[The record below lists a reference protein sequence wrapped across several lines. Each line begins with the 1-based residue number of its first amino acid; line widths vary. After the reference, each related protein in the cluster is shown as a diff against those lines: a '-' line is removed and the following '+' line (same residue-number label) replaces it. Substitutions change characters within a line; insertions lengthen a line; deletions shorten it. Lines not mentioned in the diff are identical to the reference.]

1 MTPMTRVAAGLFG
14 TWALSD
20 LEELWTMRGSSRY
33 VLPRLPKVVPI
44 PERLRRDGVSQRHV
58 TSGIAVMGL
67 LMGAAAARGVRTQ
80 GRSPFFRGVLLA
92 YGLHGFGHLGM
103 AAVAGRYVSGAVTA
117 PVIVIPYWLW
127 ARRELT
133 RHGIAEVDRPAAAV
147 AMAGPAVMMGVHTL
161 MYRLLHD

>member
-1 MTPMTRVAAGLFG
+1 MAPMNKIAAGLFL

-20 LEELWTMRGSSRY
+20 LEELWTMSRSSRY
-33 VLPRLPKVVPI
+33 VLPRLPAVLPI
-44 PERLRRDGVSQRHV
+44 PQRLRRDGVSQRHV
-58 TSGIAVMGL
+58 SASIAMMGL
-67 LMGAAAARGVRTQ
+67 LIGAASVEGARTQ

-103 AAVAGRYVSGAVTA
+103 VAVARRYVSGALTA

-133 RHGIAEVDRPAAAV
+133 RQGVAEVDVAAV
-147 AMAGPAVMMGVHTL
+147 AVAVAGPVMLMGVHAL
-161 MYRLLHD
+161 MYRLMHD